1 MKRQT
6 TESEDQNR
14 YFSQEDIQMTK
25 KQNKNKQQNKKQ
37 KTTWK
42 DAQHHQ
48 ILEKCKSKLL

>member
-37 KTTWK
+37 P
-42 DAQHHQ
+42 
-48 ILEKCKSKLL
+48 EKMLNITKY